1 MADQTVS
8 QVDFTSYDNSDSR
21 EQLVES
27 GVILKKNTNPSV
39 DFEPEYIA
47 VGDKTAYVT
56 LQEANAIAVIDL
68 NQQSLT
74 GVYSAGY
81 EDYSTCAVDI
91 DKKDEAYKPA
101 VYETLRGIRMPDGIA
116 TYHING
122 VDYIV
127 TANEGDS
134 REWGE
139 YLNEDER
146 NFGKGETSPTGKITA
161 ENSGL
166 TGKVV
171 FFDSSDYDGL
181 DSEFDYLF
189 GGRSFTVF
197 KADEQ
202 GLTEIYTSVMSLKQK
217 QQAMN

>member
-1 MADQTVS
+1 M
-8 QVDFTSYDNSDSR
+8 N
-21 EQLVES
+21 LVY
-27 GVILKKNTNPSV
+27 GVVEEHIHAFGL
-39 DFEPEYIA
+39 
-47 VGDKTAYVT
+47 
-56 LQEANAIAVIDL
+56 
-68 NQQSLT
+68 
-74 GVYSAGY
+74 
-81 EDYSTCAVDI
+81 
-91 DKKDEAYKPA
+91 
-101 VYETLRGIRMPDGIA
+101 IRMPDGIA

-171 FFDSSDYDGL
+171 FFDIGSTP
-181 DSEFDYLF
+181 
-189 GGRSFTVF
+189 R
-197 KADEQ
+197 
-202 GLTEIYTSVMSLKQK
+202 
-217 QQAMN
+217 